1 MLDSLWT
8 EKYRPNT
15 LDGYV
20 FRDDVQRAKIEQWIK
35 EGQIPHLLFS
45 GSAGV
50 GKTTLAKILIN
61 TVGIDEFDVLEINA
75 SRETSVDVFRTK
87 VTNFVGTMS
96 LGSYKVV
103 LLDEADYLSHHA
115 QASLRGI
122 MEDYAGNARF
132 ILTCNYPNK
141 IIPAIHSRC
150 QGFHIEKVDITEFT
164 SRVASI
170 LIQEDV
176 EFDLDAL
183 DSFVRASY
191 PDLRKT
197 INNLQQNCQGGKLML
212 PSKGGDAST
221 SDWRLEMAELFKAG
235 KIRQARQ
242 LVCGSA
248 SPEEYE
254 DVYRWM
260 YDNIDLWGSEE
271 ERQDAAVLVIRKGLI
286 NHGLVADPEI
296 NLAACMI
303 ELSKV

>member
-15 LDGYV
+15 IDGYV
-20 FRDDVQRAKIEQWIK
+20 FRDDAQRAKIEQWIK

-87 VTNFVGTMS
+87 VTNFVGTMA

-150 QGFHIEKVDITEFT
+150 QG
-164 SRVASI
+164 
-170 LIQEDV
+170 QEEV
-176 EFDLDAL
+176 EFDLDDL

-197 INNLQQNCQGGKLML
+197 INNLQQNCRDGKLML
-212 PSKGGDAST
+212 PTKGGDAST

-248 SPEEYE
+248 SAEEYE

-260 YDNIDLWGSEE
+260 YDNIDLWGAEE